1 MQPHCR
7 RAVAFIAASLQSA
20 DSSPLLVDLTANE
33 VFSFAG
39 ELSARRV
46 VITNNRD
53 GTYFTG
59 ADESM
64 PHSSAPV
71 KYVPSRLL
79 VITTR
84 LAESSPANEKT
95 SFAVKST
102 SSGLESALCR
112 LAAMK
117 ATARRQWGCIH
128 SLRVR
133 R

>member
-59 ADESM
+59 ADECGMLSLYDHDAERFFTF
-64 PHSSAPV
+64 PQDRGRFWGFD
-71 KYVPSRLL
+71 YGSRTYYSGQVQDRL
-79 VITTR
+79 VRIEDEEC
-84 LAESSPANEKT
+84 AGVFSY
-95 SFAVKST
+95 
-102 SSGLESALCR
+102 AL
-112 LAAMK
+112 
-117 ATARRQWGCIH
+117 GG
-128 SLRVR
+128 
-133 R
+133 